1 MRFIKKWGFLFAVT
15 LIFLVSLGY
24 IVFLVGLI
32 ITGEK
37 AQGIVIHKTFDEQR
51 SNITVEYQVDGET
64 YSFKRL
70 YGRNIMLRVND
81 NVSVFYPKDNP
92 EKGYISKDLGVVP
105 FICVVSGIMIYLLR
119 PKRENDY
126 KKLKADH

>member
-1 MRFIKKWGFLFAVT
+1 MRFIKKWGFLIVAT
-15 LIFLVSLGY
+15 LVFLVSFGY
-24 IVFLVGLI
+24 IVSIVGLI

-37 AQGIVIHKTFDEQR
+37 TQGIVTHKTFDKKR
-51 SNITVEYQVDGET
+51 SNITVEYQVDEET

-70 YGRNIMLRVND
+70 YGRNIKLSVNE
-81 NVSVFYPKDNP
+81 NVSVFYPEDNP

-119 PKRENDY
+119 PKKENDY
-126 KKLKADH
+126 KSKE